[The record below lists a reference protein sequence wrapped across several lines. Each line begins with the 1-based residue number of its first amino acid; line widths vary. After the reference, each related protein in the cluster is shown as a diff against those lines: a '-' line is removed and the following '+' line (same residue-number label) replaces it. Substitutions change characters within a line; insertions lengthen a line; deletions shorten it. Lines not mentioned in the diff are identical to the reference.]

1 MVKLRI
7 LMTRRQICLKIDGR
21 IADFDDCVH
30 THRFFDEPMLNF
42 DVQIAEID
50 GKFAC
55 IAD

>member
-1 MVKLRI
+1 
-7 LMTRRQICLKIDGR
+7 MTRRQICLKIDGR